1 MIWILLVI
9 SNLISFLL
17 IFLDKQFAQQGKRRI
32 PEKNLLLVA
41 ALGGW
46 PGSFLAQQLFRHKTK
61 KDSFKVAFWIA
72 ASLSVLGYVAL
83 ISQMR

>member
-1 MIWILLVI
+1 MVAILL
-9 SNLISFLL
+9 LL
-17 IFLDKQFAQQGKRRI
+17 FNTFAFMQIYVDKRKAEEGKQRI
-32 PEKNLLLVA
+32 PERDIFLVA

-61 KDSFKVAFWIA
+61 KGSFKVAFWIA
-72 ASLSVLGYVAL
+72 ASVSVLGYVAL

>member
-1 MIWILLVI
+1 MVAILL
-9 SNLISFLL
+9 LL
-17 IFLDKQFAQQGKRRI
+17 FNIFAFMQIYVDKRKAEEGKRRI
-32 PEKNLLLVA
+32 PERHIFLVA

-61 KDSFKVAFWIA
+61 KGSFKVAFWIA
-72 ASLSVLGYVAL
+72 ASVSVLGYMAL